1 MGPRQP
7 PYDDAEER
15 EFFQRARELMDAD
28 DYEEAMRVLEEGWSR
43 EYEEG
48 NNG

>member
-1 MGPRQP
+1 MMMQKS
-7 PYDDAEER
+7 ASFFFF
-15 EFFQRARELMDAD
+15 FFQRARELMDAD